1 MAFNIDEDSMIYED
15 AGIERNFEGSLFR
28 IASVN
33 TIKYQR
39 LLSKLRY
46 PYRHKLEHGSV
57 DPKILLDIM
66 CKSLSR
72 TILLDWSNVVDSEGN
87 NVPYSVEVA
96 EQALKNSLFREFVI
110 TVATESENFK
120 AEFVEDSIK

>member
-1 MAFNIDEDSMIYED
+1 MPFNIDEDQSIFEEE
-15 AGIERNFEGSLFR
+15 GVERDFEGSTFK

-33 TIKYQR
+33 NIKYQR

-46 PYRHKLEHGSV
+46 PYRHKIEKDSI
-57 DPKILLDIM
+57 DPEILLTIM

-72 TILLDWSNVVDSEGN
+72 TILLNWSNVINSEGED
-87 NVPYSVEVA
+87 VPYSIKAA

-110 TVATESENFK
+110 SVATESENFR
-120 AEFVEDSIK
+120 AEFIEDSVK